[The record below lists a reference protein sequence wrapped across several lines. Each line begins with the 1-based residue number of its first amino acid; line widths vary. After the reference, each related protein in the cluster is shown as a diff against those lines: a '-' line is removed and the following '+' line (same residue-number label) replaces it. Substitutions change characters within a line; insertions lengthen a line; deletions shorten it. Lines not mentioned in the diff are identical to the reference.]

1 MNLSTER
8 CVEIMRELSPVIDKA
23 LRSTGLYIGAA
34 LFSGGL
40 EPNDRLSDGGK

>member
-23 LRSTGLYIGAA
+23 LRSTGLYIAPPFLA
-34 LFSGGL
+34 GG
-40 EPNDRLSDGGK
+40 